1 RTAGGRRRAHPR
13 PRGRGRAGAAVR
25 SRRLVGDRR
34 GHGDPPR
41 DRGDGSRG
49 GGRGARGERALVRAA
64 GRRERDDLDELRAR
78 GEAAPL
84 MAAVSADGHGRAALL
99 ARVDG
104 RLPELRP
111 AERRGAQQLGFA
123 GFHELK
129 AVLARELAGS
139 SPPAERID
147 AQPDARLT
155 ALAQV
160 TAAGA
165 ASVRDAGAL
174 VDAGVFEASVAA
186 LDRAQRVLVVGVGSS
201 AALCKDAASR
211 FTAIGLHVEAAADV
225 HEQHLRARLLRTG
238 DACLVL
244 SHTGTSRETLAA
256 ARAAVAGGAS
266 TTAITSF
273 AISPLVELVDHALV
287 VGTRTLAPHLAPL
300 ATRLAHL
307 ALVDSLVVAVAL
319 RDEPRTR
326 RALARHADGPP

>member
-1 RTAGGRRRAHPR
+1 
-13 PRGRGRAGAAVR
+13 
-25 SRRLVGDRR
+25 
-34 GHGDPPR
+34 
-41 DRGDGSRG
+41 
-49 GGRGARGERALVRAA
+49 
-64 GRRERDDLDELRAR
+64 
-78 GEAAPL
+78 
-84 MAAVSADGHGRAALL
+84 MAAVSADGQGRAALL

-111 AERRGAQQLGFA
+111 AERRVAQLLLEQPARATFTSVVELAELASTSSATVVRCAKQLGFA